1 MTTFLQPS
9 DMHPDFF
16 VNADK
21 KIKPVTT
28 RNTFVANIET
38 AYKLDHGS
46 LERPTERRTVYIA
59 NNGFGYI
66 HLDFYARGTSATG
79 RTFAFRLPENSPT
92 PVGLLETQTH
102 DGGTIWINANS
113 KEIHFHNLT
122 VGQRYI
128 VDIPGFWNV

>member
-16 VNADK
+16 VKADK

-28 RNTFVANIET
+28 RKTFVADIE
-38 AYKLDHGS
+38 AASKLDHGFNAHIG
-46 LERPTERRTVYIA
+46 RRTLYIA

-66 HLDFYARGTSATG
+66 HLDFYVRGTSATG
-79 RTFAFRLPENSPT
+79 RTLAFRLPENSPT

-102 DGGTIWINANS
+102 DGGTIWISANS
-113 KEIHFHNLT
+113 REIYFHNLT
-122 VGQRYI
+122 VDRRYI
-128 VDIPGFWNV
+128 VDISGFWNV